1 VRAARIIS
9 ASGVESSL
17 RCIGFMS
24 VITESKFNDGVD
36 DRFHFEYAPSA
47 NNGRSSWDNAL
58 FCTFVIDQM
67 KEHGGIDFS

>member
-1 VRAARIIS
+1 
-9 ASGVESSL
+9 
-17 RCIGFMS
+17 MS